1 METKPVRVGIYARI
15 SEDRDGQQ
23 TATARQLKDAR
34 EFAERKGWIV
44 VDEFEDIDT
53 SAFKTNVKR
62 PEFLRMLDSL
72 RVGEID
78 GVLVWKLDRLT
89 RQQRDLARVMEACEV
104 HKAFV
109 ASVSEPIDTHEN
121 YGQFVAELLVAQAR
135 MESANTSARQRR
147 KAQEMR
153 EEGRPPSV
161 GRRCFGYALDLS
173 MIVPEEAA
181 LLRDARDS
189 LLAGESL
196 RGVVQEWNVR
206 GVRTTR
212 GAEWRTQYLS
222 RLLASPTL
230 CAEREHEGL
239 RYPGTWPAIFTPNDT
254 ERLRRLFAGHA
265 GAGRKRSP
273 TVNLLSGVLRCGACG
288 EGMYGSR
295 TSDGKRR
302 YVCHKRPGSPAC
314 GSLTTMAVPVEEAVA
329 ELVFAAVDGEA
340 LARAL
345 HERTDHDDGLAG
357 LVRDDEA
364 ALKLLSMDYYDSH
377 VITRDE
383 FFAAR
388 EPLVKRLEANRER
401 LSRRDRGGLLHRF
414 TGSSDVLRNA
424 WTNGNLEFRRAIVGG
439 LLERVELLPA
449 SKKGRSPFDVGRVRP
464 RWRY

>member
-1 METKPVRVGIYARI
+1 MDTQPVRVGVYVRI

-34 EFAERKGWIV
+34 EFAARKGWEV
-44 VDEFEDIDT
+44 VEEFEDIDM
-53 SAFKTNVKR
+53 SAFKTNIKR
-62 PEFLRMLDSL
+62 PGFLRMLDSL
-72 RVGEID
+72 RVGDID

-89 RQQRDLARVMEACEV
+89 RQQRDLARVMEACEA

-109 ASVSEPIDTHEN
+109 ASVTEPIDTHEN
-121 YGQFVAELLVAQAR
+121 YGLFVAELLVAQAR

-153 EEGRPPSV
+153 EEGRPPSL
-161 GRRCFGYALDLS
+161 GRRCFGYTLDLS
-173 MIVPEEAA
+173 ALVPDEAA
-181 LLRDARDS
+181 LLRDARDR

-196 RGVVQEWNVR
+196 RGVVQEWNAR

-212 GAEWRTQYLS
+212 GAEWRTQFLS

-239 RYPGTWPAIFTPNDT
+239 RYPGTWPAIFTVNDT

-340 LARAL
+340 LAKAL

-357 LVRDDEA
+357 LVRESEA
-364 ALKLLSMDYYDSH
+364 ALKLLSQDYYEKQL
-377 VITRDE
+377 ITREE
-383 FFAAR
+383 FFSAR
-388 EPLVKRLEANRER
+388 DPLAKRLEANRER
-401 LSRRDRGGLLHRF
+401 LAKRDRGGLLHRF
-414 TGSSDVLRNA
+414 AGSSDVLRVA

-439 LLERVELLPA
+439 LFDRIDLMPA
-449 SKKGRSPFDVGRVRP
+449 TKKGRGPFDVNRIRPVWRV
-464 RWRY
+464 